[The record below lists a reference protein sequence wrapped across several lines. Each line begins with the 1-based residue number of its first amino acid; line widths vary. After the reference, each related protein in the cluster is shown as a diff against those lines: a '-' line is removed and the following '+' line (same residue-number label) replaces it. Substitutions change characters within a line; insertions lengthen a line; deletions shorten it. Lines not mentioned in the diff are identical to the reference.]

1 MRETVTETETETES
15 FWVRSGIFLKKERN
29 GGFSSM
35 SLGQSHLN
43 CLTLFLSFFWGWG
56 KRQTLV
62 L

>member
-1 MRETVTETETETES
+1 MRETVTETETES

-29 GGFSSM
+29 RGFSSM
-35 SLGQSHLN
+35 RLGQSHLN
-43 CLTLFLSFFWGWG
+43 CMTFLFLSFFWGGG